1 LTEEVAISSASGARH
16 VVRARHPGSFGLRH
30 ALASRL
36 LLALSGVLLLLVAGH
51 QPGFAQGVD
60 PKVLEMIQGQI
71 GAARAARDAV
81 EAAQTQQQPQQPGMQ
96 QQVPGGTVGGPLDTT
111 EEQLLRREQ
120 ARRELDALYRPSVVE
135 EDYRLRTG
143 DRTLRQFGYEFFQAG
158 PPPTGIATGAI
169 GDDYILGIGD
179 EVTVVF
185 RGATNESR
193 TSRVDRDGRLLLGS
207 MRPIQAAGRSL
218 GSVRSEIAAETRS
231 TMLATDAFV
240 SVGEVRLISVFVG
253 GEVERPGQYSLNSL
267 ADISAAIAQA
277 GGIRRSGSLRNVRL
291 VRAGGG
297 TVTVDLYGLL
307 GIGTAPNVR
316 LRDGDRVIVPVLG
329 PTIAVTGAVTRPGI
343 YELRGP
349 ASLNAVVAFAGGPVR
364 QRGAEVTISR
374 IAPGG
379 QETFIR
385 APSTSANVSPGDVVL
400 VLGGS
405 PGGAVGRVFLGG
417 NVDNPGF
424 RPLSS
429 AATVRDLLR
438 STSDLRPDTYQL
450 AAVLIRRDPAVG
462 ALSIELVNLARELR
476 EPQSTVLRSE
486 DRLLLLSDIDI
497 DFINGTAVRN
507 AILAGAGGGC
517 PGVLRLARL
526 VQDTGSVRF
535 SPVTRVSRSGRDAPS
550 CTDLFRDEPDTLAV
564 LVENSVSVG
573 GAVRRPGAYPVAGRV
588 TASELALVAGG
599 LLPNTS
605 DLVLDLT
612 RGLDGPAE
620 RLPVDAAGAVLQ
632 FTALAVGDDVRFNAQ
647 EPLYEAR
654 GVLIEGEVNRP
665 GLYVIRKGETLAQ
678 LIARAGGLT
687 PFAYPYGTV
696 FTRETVRESIEAGF
710 RRTAR
715 ELNNGLIALAARSG
729 DRGIEGLSNA
739 IALIQVL
746 ATAETPGRLVI
757 EADPRVLAI
766 RPDLDTILEPGD
778 EVRIPKRP
786 NFVLALGDVQNPGA
800 LQFVEGKPANAY
812 LRAAGGTLS
821 TADSSRAFLVLPDGT
836 AQPLRGGGNIAP
848 PPGSTII
855 VPKDIDPLARLTFF
869 KDVTTIVAQLATS
882 VATIAVL
889 ATR

>member
-1 LTEEVAISSASGARH
+1 MIHAIAR
-16 VVRARHPGSFGLRH
+16 S
-30 ALASRL
+30 
-36 LLALSGVLLLLVAGH
+36 LLVAAFGAFLFLGSAH
-51 QPGFAQGVD
+51 PPALAQGVD
-60 PKVLEMIQGQI
+60 PKILEMIQGQI
-71 GAARAARDAV
+71 GATRAARDAL
-81 EAAQTQQQPQQPGMQ
+81 EAAQGQQAPQPQPGMQ
-96 QQVPGGTVGGPLDTT
+96 QQVPGGTFGGPLDTT

-120 ARRELDALYRPSVVE
+120 ARRELESLYRPSPVE

-143 DRTLRQFGYEFFQAG
+143 DRNLRQFGYDFFQAG
-158 PPPTGIATGAI
+158 PPPTGVATGAI

-193 TSRVDRDGRLLLGS
+193 TARIDRDGRLLLGT
-207 MRPIQAAGRSL
+207 MRPIRAAGRSL

-267 ADISAAIAQA
+267 SDISAAIAQA

-307 GIGTAPNVR
+307 GIGNPPNVR
-316 LRDGDRVIVPVLG
+316 LRDGDRIVVPVLG
-329 PTIAVTGAVTRPGI
+329 PTVAVTGGVTRPGI

-349 ASLNAVVAFAGGPVR
+349 ASLNAVVSFAGGPVR

-385 APSTSANVSPGDVVL
+385 APSAAANVLPGDVVL

-405 PGGAVGRVFLGG
+405 PGGAIGRVFLGG

-429 AATVRDLLR
+429 AGSVRDLVG
-438 STSDLRPDTYQL
+438 SPSDLRPDTYQL
-450 AAVLIRRDPAVG
+450 AAVLVRRDPTIG
-462 ALSIELVNLARELR
+462 ALTIELVNLARELR
-476 EPQSTVLRSE
+476 EPNPTPLRPE
-486 DRLLLLSDIDI
+486 DRLYLLSDTDI
-497 DFINGTAVRN
+497 DFINGSAVRN
-507 AILAGAGGGC
+507 SILTGGGGGGC
-517 PGVLRLARL
+517 PGLARLARL
-526 VQDTGSVRF
+526 VQDTGGIRF
-535 SPVTRVSRSGRDAPS
+535 SPATRVSRSGREAPT
-550 CTDLFRDEPDTLAV
+550 CTDLFREEPDALAA

-573 GAVRRPGAYPVAGRV
+573 GTVRRPGAYPVAGRV
-588 TASELALVAGG
+588 TAAELAAVAGG
-599 LLPNTS
+599 LLPNTTE
-605 DLVLDLT
+605 LFLDIT

-620 RLPVDAAGAVLQ
+620 RLTVDPAGSVLQ
-632 FTALAVGDDVRFNAQ
+632 FTSLSIGDDIRFNAQ

-665 GLYVIRKGETLAQ
+665 GLYVIRKGETLSQ

-696 FTRETVRESIEAGF
+696 FTRESVRESIEAGF

-757 EADPRVLAI
+757 EADPRVLAL
-766 RPDLDTILEPGD
+766 RPDLDTTLEPGD
-778 EVRIPKRP
+778 EIRIPKRP

-800 LQFVEGKPANAY
+800 LQFVEGKPAAAY

-821 TADSSRAFLVLPDGT
+821 TADASRSFLVLPDGT
-836 AQPLRGGGNIAP
+836 AQPLRGAGAIAP

-855 VPKDIDPLARLTFF
+855 VPKDIDPMARLTFF
-869 KDVTTIVAQLATS
+869 RDVTTIVAQLATS

>member
-1 LTEEVAISSASGARH
+1 
-16 VVRARHPGSFGLRH
+16 LRH
-30 ALASRL
+30 GCARRL
-36 LLALSGVLLLLVAGH
+36 LLAVCGVLLVLATGH
-51 QPGFAQGVD
+51 QAGSAQGVD

-71 GAARAARDAV
+71 GATRAARDALD
-81 EAAQTQQQPQQPGMQ
+81 AAQAQQQPGQPPPGVQ
-96 QQVPGGTVGGPLDTT
+96 QQMPGGTFGPLDTT

-120 ARRELDALYRPSVVE
+120 ARRELDALYRPSPVE

-143 DRTLRQFGYEFFQAG
+143 ERNLRQFGYEFFQAG

-231 TMLATDAFV
+231 TMLATDAFI

-267 ADISAAIAQA
+267 ADVSNAIAQA

-297 TVTVDLYGLL
+297 TINVDLYGLL
-307 GIGTAPNVR
+307 GIGTPPSVR
-316 LRDGDRVIVPVLG
+316 LRDGDRVVVPVLG
-329 PTIAVTGAVTRPGI
+329 PTVAVTGAVTRPGI

-349 ASLNAVVAFAGGPVR
+349 ASLNAVVSFAGGPVR

-374 IAPGG
+374 ISPGG

-385 APSTSANVSPGDVVL
+385 APSTSANVLAGDVVL

-405 PGGAVGRVFLGG
+405 PGGALGRVFLGG

-424 RPLSS
+424 RPL
-429 AATVRDLLR
+429 AAAITIRDLIG
-438 STSDLRPDTYQL
+438 SAFDLRADSYQL
-450 AAVLIRRDPAVG
+450 AAVLMRRDPSVG
-462 ALSIELVNLARELR
+462 AMSIELVNLARELR
-476 EPQSTVLRSE
+476 EPQPTLLRAE
-486 DRLLLLSDIDI
+486 DRLFILSDLDI
-497 DFINGTAVRN
+497 DFMNGTSVRN
-507 AILAGAGGGC
+507 AILTGSGGGGC
-517 PGVLRLARL
+517 PGLLRLARL
-526 VQDTGSVRF
+526 VEDTGSIRF
-535 SPVTRVSRSGRDAPS
+535 SPVTRVSRAGRDAPN
-550 CTDLFRDEPDTLAV
+550 CTDLFRDEPDILAI

-573 GAVRRPGAYPVAGRV
+573 GTVRKPGAYPVAGRV
-588 TASELALVAGG
+588 TASELAAVAGG
-599 LLPNTS
+599 LLPNTTN
-605 DLVLDLT
+605 LFLDLT

-632 FTALAVGDDVRFNAQ
+632 FTALTVGDDVRFNAQ

-654 GVLIEGEVNRP
+654 GVVIEGEVNRP
-665 GLYVIRKGETLAQ
+665 GLYVIRKGETLSQ

-696 FTRETVRESIEAGF
+696 FTRESVRESIEAGF

-729 DRGIEGLSNA
+729 DRGIEGLANA
-739 IALIQVL
+739 IGLIQVL
-746 ATAETPGRLVI
+746 ATAEAPGRLVI

-766 RPDLDTILEPGD
+766 RPDLDTVLEPGD

-786 NFVLALGDVQNPGA
+786 NFVLAIGDVQNPGA
-800 LQFVEGKPANAY
+800 LQFVEGKPASAY
-812 LRAAGGTLS
+812 LRSAGGTLS
-821 TADSSRAFLVLPDGT
+821 TADSGRSFLVLPDGT
-836 AQPLRGGGNIAP
+836 AQPLRGSASVVP

-882 VATIAVL
+882 VATVAVL